1 MINRLRIVMDKA
13 HSIQNNG
20 LCKNKTEILRKKQK
34 EMLRV
39 KKKENIV
46 TEMKNIFDG
55 LSRLD
60 ATTERISELENIS
73 AKISKTEK

>member
-39 KKKENIV
+39 KKK
-46 TEMKNIFDG
+46 
-55 LSRLD
+55 
-60 ATTERISELENIS
+60 
-73 AKISKTEK
+73 KTL

>member
-39 KKKENIV
+39 KKKRKHCNR
-46 TEMKNIFDG
+46 N
-55 LSRLD
+55 
-60 ATTERISELENIS
+60 
-73 AKISKTEK
+73 EKYL